1 MGPNKCSSSGPQAGL
16 NAQACGRGR
25 RLKKWLVTWAAVD
38 AGLSP
43 AGRGACPHGC
53 SASCPQ
59 QEPAMR
65 VSMTPGAQRGLHEPP
80 GEGAPPGWRLVPGPA
95 FKGGQGLS

>member
-1 MGPNKCSSSGPQAGL
+1 MLIERPPGGAERSSPRAGEEAKETAGDPGRAGRKAVSSGP
-16 NAQACGRGR
+16 
-25 RLKKWLVTWAAVD
+25 
-38 AGLSP
+38 
-43 AGRGACPHGC
+43 GARPHGC

-65 VSMTPGAQRGLHEPP
+65 VSMTPEAQSGLHEPP

-95 FKGGQGLS
+95 AFKGGQGLS